1 MAGLVGETAKWV
13 PVSANRVAYV
23 ALAGSTVE
31 VELIGTAGEEI
42 ALSFTHSA
50 DVAAGRAAPRE
61 AEELPIH
68 TVSCIFPQSGR
79 ISIAMPAKS
88 CTPV

>member
-31 VELIGTAGEEI
+31 VELIGTAGEQV
-42 ALSFTHSA
+42 ALSFTHST

-61 AEELPIH
+61 AE
-68 TVSCIFPQSGR
+68 
-79 ISIAMPAKS
+79 
-88 CTPV
+88 